1 MPSKAA
7 LIVADEAAKAGAT
20 PLLAAHYEI
29 FILGEEVDFSARP
42 IVFWKPSVQNGLD
55 WDEWAAEVAEIPRG
69 PNDVVKVIEG
79 EKQPQDFSDLPA
91 LREWSAQHS
100 QVVSVSP
107 PPALSGVSEQQGS
120 CHNEEPSPSVAAEYE
135 ALPFVADPGGGE
147 SIPYED
153 APPFEE
159 FPYERP
165 SVFVFDEGSSTWQDP
180 LDITTVVY
188 RGRPFQMDMLPD
200 ALRAFVL
207 DESESKGT
215 DPGISALAALAACA
229 GVANDAIK
237 LQVNQH
243 DPRWLV
249 RACIWTIMV
258 GNPSTGKTPAIE
270 SCMHFAQK
278 LDAELCKGNALK
290 MEKYLYALDAYA
302 DAKRVAIKEGKTE
315 PPPKPDHPEIEQIWL
330 DKATMEG
337 ARDVLQYSPRG
348 VLWYRDEWSGAIAE
362 LDRYSKKGGGSGDRQ
377 RFLKLF
383 DGGVDKQNLAD
394 HRQILLPNWSAV
406 VCGGIQ
412 PAAIVKYLGELEND
426 GLLQRTLICMA
437 RAKKPGR
444 DRTPNWLAMKQFEKI
459 LIELRHAHGSVTVRM
474 SEEAAAVRNEFV
486 QHMATRI
493 KYEQNLPLASHMGK
507 WEGYSSRMMLLYHLI
522 DRASKGQQPS
532 DSDVISGETAKQ
544 VVRFFLDWQLSHIQE
559 FWNELMNEKVERNFA
574 CTIARLIMANPGL
587 LELSLREHVYKPH
600 WSQWDR
606 LSLAQRKEALGV
618 LINSCWIVP
627 KGDRR
632 NGEGL
637 HTTYMIN
644 PKVHVHFAEE
654 AAEERI
660 ARQIKREELEKMREE
675 SRRMKDVRDGQAA

>member
-1 MPSKAA
+1 MPTKAA
-7 LIVADEAAKAGAT
+7 LLVADEAAKAGAQ
-20 PLLAAHYEI
+20 PLLGAHYEI
-29 FILGEEVDFSARP
+29 FMLGEEVDFSHRA

-55 WDEWAAEVAEIPRG
+55 WDEWAAQVAEIPRG
-69 PNDVVKVIEG
+69 PGDVVKVIEG
-79 EKQPQDFSDLPA
+79 GKQPQDFSDLPA
-91 LREWSAQHS
+91 LPEWSAQHS

-107 PPALSGVSEQQGS
+107 APALSGVSEQQGS

-135 ALPFVADPGGGE
+135 APPFVADPGAGE

-153 APPFEE
+153 APPFED

-165 SVFVFDEGSSTWQDP
+165 SAFVFDEGSSTWQDP

-188 RGRPFQMDMLPD
+188 RGRPFQLDMLPD
-200 ALRAFVL
+200 ALRAFVI

-215 DPGISALAALAACA
+215 DPGITALAALAACA

-249 RACIWTIMV
+249 RACIWTIIV

-270 SCMHFAQK
+270 ACMHHAQK
-278 LDAELCKGNALK
+278 LDADLCKGNADK
-290 MEKYLYALDAYA
+290 MEKYLYALEAYA
-302 DAKRVAIKEGKTE
+302 DAKRVAIKNGSKE
-315 PPPKPDHPEIEQIWL
+315 PPPKPEHPEIEQIWL

-337 ARDVLQYSPRG
+337 ARDVLQFSPRG

-383 DGGVDKQNLAD
+383 DGGLDKQNLAD
-394 HRQILLPNWSAV
+394 HRQILLQNWSAV

-412 PAAIVKYLGELEND
+412 PSAIIKYLGELEND

-437 RAKKPGR
+437 RSKKPGR

-459 LIELRHAHGSVTVRM
+459 LIELRHAHGSVTLKM
-474 SEEAAAVRNEFV
+474 SEEAAVIRNEFV

-507 WEGYSSRMMLLYHLI
+507 WEGYCSRMMLLYHLI

-532 DSDVISGETAKQ
+532 ANDVISGETAKQ

-574 CTIARLIMANPGL
+574 CTIARYIMANPGL
-587 LELSLREHVYKPH
+587 MELSLREHVYKPH

-618 LINSCWIVP
+618 LVNSCWIVP
-627 KGDRR
+627 KGDKR
-632 NGEGL
+632 NGEGI
-637 HTTYMIN
+637 HTQFMIN
-644 PKVHVHFAEE
+644 PKVHQHFAEE
-654 AAEERI
+654 AAEEQI
-660 ARQIKREELEKMREE
+660 ARKIKREELARMREE
-675 SRRMKDVRDGQAA
+675 SRRMKEDRTGEAA